1 LLELKFPSDCSATT
15 VSANGA
21 HTMDL
26 LNILLSV
33 AIFIF
38 VVAIV
43 EVLYLAWAES
53 RFFEKR
59 RVKKRLLYISA
70 GGKHGKE
77 KLDKYRASVLK
88 DTGQFERFI
97 LSLPR
102 FSALDNLLVKAQI
115 PVNATIF
122 IVASMALGFIG
133 LLIGLRYSPQVLAAV
148 ILGIVLMLLPYFL
161 LKLAEKR
168 YYNKFSDQ
176 LPEAL
181 DLLARAVR
189 SGHALTSGLEM
200 ISNEMQDPSRSEF
213 AATVDEIN
221 LGLTFKEAMENLCE
235 RVPLQDLRFFAIAVM
250 VQKET
255 GGNIAEILDNIS
267 RLIRE
272 RVQFKRQV
280 KALTAEGRYSAAVLI
295 ALPIIMFIYIYFTN
309 YEYLSLLWTEEI
321 GHYMLFGAV
330 IMQIVGAY
338 FIKRIVDID
347 I

>member
-1 LLELKFPSDCSATT
+1 
-15 VSANGA
+15 
-21 HTMDL
+21 MDL
-26 LNILLSV
+26 LNILLSLAV
-33 AIFIF
+33 FIF
-38 VVAIV
+38 VVAVV
-43 EVLYLAWAES
+43 EMLYLAWSES
-53 RFFEKR
+53 RFIEKR
-59 RVKKRLLYISA
+59 TVKKRLLYISA

-77 KLDKYRASVLK
+77 KLDKYRNSVLK
-88 DTGQFERFI
+88 DIGQFERFV

-102 FSALDNLLVKAQI
+102 FSALDSLLIKAKI

-122 IVASMALGFIG
+122 IIASVALGLIG
-133 LLIGLRYSPQVLAAV
+133 FLIGLRFLPQVIAA
-148 ILGIVLMLLPYFL
+148 IMLGLVLMLVPYLL
-161 LKLAEKR
+161 LKLAENN
-168 YYNKFSDQ
+168 YYSKFNEQ

-181 DLLARAVR
+181 DLLGRAMR

-200 ISNEMQDPSRSEF
+200 VSKELEDPIRSEF
-213 AATVDEIN
+213 AATIDEIN

-235 RVPLQDLRFFAIAVM
+235 RVPLQDLRFFAIAIM

-280 KALTAEGRYSAAVLI
+280 KALTAEGRFSAIILI
-295 ALPIIMFIYIYFTN
+295 ALPIVMFVYIYFTN
-309 YEYLSLLWTEEI
+309 YEYLSLLWTEEM

-330 IMQIVGAY
+330 VMQIIGSY
-338 FIKRIVDID
+338 MIKRIVTID